1 MNKKVLIPILGL
13 IALLIG
19 AIAWLFVDLQS
30 QRQANADIQELAAL
44 DKQEME
50 NEYEQF
56 ALQYSEMK
64 TKINNDSIVAQL
76 SREQLRTQQLLEE
89 LKQVK
94 ATDAREIARLKKE
107 LATVRQVLRSYVLQ
121 IDSLN
126 RLNENLQRE
135 NTQMQ
140 AELAENTRQI
150 EGLNSEK
157 QTLSEKVAI
166 AAQLDAT
173 AIQMTPL
180 NKRGKVAKKMKD
192 AKTLQ
197 VSFNIARNVTATA
210 GHRTLYVRVM
220 TPTGD
225 VLSGG
230 GTFAYE
236 NRQLDYSMKKVVEY
250 GGEELA
256 VTTYWNVAEF
266 LGAGEYRVSIF
277 ADGNLIGTRTFAFN
291 K

>member
-157 QTLSEKVAI
+157 QSLSEKVAI

-197 VSFNIARNVTATA
+197 VSFNIARNVTATV
-210 GHRTLYVRVM
+210 GNRTLYVRVM

>member
-210 GHRTLYVRVM
+210 GNRTLYVRVM